1 MPLKLAIVGR
11 PNVGKSRLFNRLAGR
26 TAAIV
31 HDTPG
36 VTRDR
41 QAVDAEYEGIALTL
55 IDTAGFEDAVTG
67 SIAHRM
73 TQQTITAIAE
83 AEALLFLIDARAGIT
98 AGDQIIAQTLRKSG
112 KPVILA
118 ANKCEGRVEIPAEI
132 YGLGLGDPIRISAE
146 HNLGM
151 EDLVAALE
159 ALVPKS
165 QAEDEEEDGEQEDEA
180 YHEDIEEDSED
191 EFSEDDEPLEDITV
205 NYLDRP
211 LRLALVGRPNV
222 GKSSLFN
229 HLLGEERSL
238 VGPEAGLTRDSITA
252 PWKAGDR
259 DVLLH
264 DTAGLRKKARVAG
277 ETLEE
282 MSVAS
287 TLEAIRFADCVIV
300 MIDANAPFEKQDLT
314 IADLIAREG
323 RAIVFAVN
331 KWDLLENKAGGI
343 SRMREKL
350 DRLLPQIAG
359 APLIATSART
369 GEGIDRLAD
378 AVTEADKAWN
388 TRVSTATLNRFLEG
402 ALQRHATP
410 AISGRRVRIRYMTQ
424 RKARPPSFT
433 LFGNQLDALPEAYL
447 RYLSNGLREN
457 FNLKGTPLRFSVRN
471 SKNPYAPKPKK

>member
-41 QAVDAEYEGIALTL
+41 QAVDAEYEGLALRL
-55 IDTAGFEDAVTG
+55 IDTAGFEDAASG
-67 SIAHRM
+67 SIANRM
-73 TQQTITAIAE
+73 TKQTLTAIAE
-83 AEALLFLIDARAGIT
+83 AEALLFLIDARAGVT
-98 AGDQIIAQTLRKSG
+98 AGDQIIAQALRKSG

-118 ANKCEGRVEIPAEI
+118 ANKCEGRITPPPEA
-132 YGLGLGDPIRISAE
+132 YGLGLGEPIAISAE

-151 EDLVAALE
+151 EDIVAALE
-159 ALVPKS
+159 TLAPAHD
-165 QAEDEEEDGEQEDEA
+165 AEEEKQDEADEE
-180 YHEDIEEDSED
+180 
-191 EFSEDDEPLEDITV
+191 EFSEDDEPQEDVVV

-229 HLLGEERSL
+229 QLLGEERSL
-238 VGPEAGLTRDSITA
+238 TGPEAGLTRDAITA
-252 PWKAGDR
+252 PWKAGER

-287 TLEAIRFADCVIV
+287 TLDAIRFADCVIV
-300 MIDANAPFEKQDLT
+300 MIDATAPFEKQDLT

-350 DRLLPQIAG
+350 DRLLPQVAG

-369 GEGIDRLAD
+369 GEGLDRLEA
-378 AVTEADKAWN
+378 AVTEADRAWN
-388 TRVSTATLNRFLEG
+388 SRVSTATLNRFLEE

-447 RYLSNGLREN
+447 RYLQNGLREA
-457 FNLKGTPLRFSVRN
+457 FGLKGTPLRFSVRN
-471 SKNPYAPKPKK
+471 SKNPYATKK

>member
-26 TAAIV
+26 AAAIV

-41 QAVDAEYEGIALTL
+41 QAVDAEYDGLALLL
-55 IDTAGFEDAVTG
+55 IDTAGFEDAAAG

-73 TQQTITAIAE
+73 TKQTLAAIAE
-83 AEALLFLIDARAGIT
+83 AEALLFVIDARDGLT
-98 AGDQIIAQTLRKSG
+98 AGDQIIAQALRKSG
-112 KPVILA
+112 KKVILA
-118 ANKCEGRVEIPAEI
+118 ANKCEGRIRPPAEA
-132 YGLGLGDPIRISAE
+132 YGLGFGEPIAISAE

-159 ALVPKS
+159 PLAGPAAAPQDK
-165 QAEDEEEDGEQEDEA
+165 EEED
-180 YHEDIEEDSED
+180 DIE
-191 EFSEDDEPLEDITV
+191 FDDEPEEEVVV

-229 HLLGEERSL
+229 QLLDEERAL
-238 VGPEAGLTRDSITA
+238 VGPEAGLTRDAITA
-252 PWKAGDR
+252 PWKAGER
-259 DVLLH
+259 EVLLH

-287 TLEAIRFADCVIV
+287 TLEAIRFADCVVV
-300 MIDANAPFEKQDLT
+300 MIDATAPFEKQDLV

-323 RAIVFAVN
+323 RAVVFAIN
-331 KWDLLENKAGGI
+331 KWDLLENKAGAI

-350 DRLLPQIAG
+350 DRLLPQVAG

-369 GEGIDRLAD
+369 GEGIERLEA
-378 AVTEADKAWN
+378 AITEADKAWN
-388 TRVSTATLNRFLEG
+388 TRVSTATLNRFLTE

-447 RYLSNGLREN
+447 RYLQNGLRET
-457 FNLKGTPLRFSVRN
+457 FDLKGTPLRFSVRN
-471 SKNPYAPKPKK
+471 SRNPYAGKKR

>member
-1 MPLKLAIVGR
+1 MPLILAIVGR

-26 TAAIV
+26 NAAIV

-41 QAVDAEYEGIALTL
+41 QAVDAVYDGLDLRL
-55 IDTAGFEDAVTG
+55 IDTAGFEDAQTG
-67 SIAHRM
+67 SVAHRM
-73 TQQTITAIAE
+73 TKQTLAAIAE
-83 AEALLFLIDARAGIT
+83 AEALLFVIDARDGIT
-98 AGDQIIAQTLRKSG
+98 AGDQMIAQALRKSG

-118 ANKCEGRVEIPAEI
+118 ANKCEGRVTPPAEAW
-132 YGLGLGDPIRISAE
+132 GLGLGDAIAISAE

-151 EDLVAALE
+151 AELVDAIAPLAPKAALPE
-159 ALVPKS
+159 
-165 QAEDEEEDGEQEDEA
+165 EDEEED
-180 YHEDIEEDSED
+180 
-191 EFSEDDEPLEDITV
+191 FEDDEEMEGEAPV
-205 NYLDRP
+205 VAYLDRP

-229 HLLGEERSL
+229 QLLGEERSL
-238 VGPEAGLTRDSITA
+238 VGPEAGLTRDAITA

-300 MIDANAPFEKQDLT
+300 MIDATAPFEKQDLT

-323 RAIVFAVN
+323 RAIVFAAN
-331 KWDLLENKAGGI
+331 KWDLLENKAGAI
-343 SRMREKL
+343 SRLREKL
-350 DRLLPQIAG
+350 DRLLPQVAG
-359 APLIATSART
+359 APLVATSART
-369 GEGIDRLAD
+369 GEGIERLEA
-378 AVTEADKAWN
+378 AIFEADRAWN
-388 TRVSTATLNRFLEG
+388 TRIPTSPLNRFLAE

-433 LFGNQLDALPEAYL
+433 LFGNQLDALPEAYQ
-447 RYLSNGLREN
+447 RYLQNGLRQT
-457 FNLKGTPLRFSVRN
+457 FGLAGTPIRFSVRN
-471 SKNPYAPKPKK
+471 SKNPYAKK

>member
-1 MPLKLAIVGR
+1 M
-11 PNVGKSRLFNRLAGR
+11 GKSRLFNRLAGR
-26 TAAIV
+26 AAAIV

-41 QAVDAEYEGIALTL
+41 QAVDAEYVGLSLRL
-55 IDTAGFEDAVTG
+55 IDTAGFEEAATG

-73 TQQTITAIAE
+73 TKQTLAAIEE
-83 AEALLFLIDARAGIT
+83 AEALLFVIDARDGVT
-98 AGDQIIAQTLRKSG
+98 AGDQIIAQALRKSG

-118 ANKCEGRVEIPAEI
+118 ANKCEGRVEPPLES
-132 YGLGLGDPIRISAE
+132 YGLGLGEPIAISAE

-151 EDLVAALE
+151 EELAEALE
-159 ALVPKS
+159 ALAPAITEEEE
-165 QAEDEEEDGEQEDEA
+165 QEIEDED
-180 YHEDIEEDSED
+180 
-191 EFSEDDEPLEDITV
+191 FSEDDEPEEEVVV

-211 LRLALVGRPNV
+211 FRLALVGRPNV

-229 HLLGEERSL
+229 QLLGEERAL
-238 VGPEAGLTRDSITA
+238 TGPEAGLTRDAITA
-252 PWKAGDR
+252 PWKAGAR

-264 DTAGLRKKARVAG
+264 DTAGLRKKARMAG

-287 TLEAIRFADCVIV
+287 TLEAIRFADCVVV
-300 MIDANAPFEKQDLT
+300 MIDATAPFEKQDLV

-331 KWDLLENKAGGI
+331 KWDLLENKAGAI

-350 DRLLPQIAG
+350 DRLLPQVAG

-369 GEGIDRLAD
+369 GEGIERLEA

-388 TRVSTATLNRFLEG
+388 TRISTATLNRFLEE

-447 RYLSNGLREN
+447 RYLQNGLREA
-457 FNLKGTPLRFSVRN
+457 FGLKGTPLRFSVRN
-471 SKNPYAPKPKK
+471 SKNPYAKKR

>member
-1 MPLKLAIVGR
+1 MPLTLAIVGR
-11 PNVGKSRLFNRLAGR
+11 PNVGKSRLFNRMAGR
-26 TAAIV
+26 AAAIV

-41 QAVDAEYEGIALTL
+41 QSLDAEFAGLALTL
-55 IDTAGFEDAVTG
+55 VDTAGFEDAASG

-73 TQQTITAIAE
+73 TKQTLTAIAD
-83 AEALLFLIDARAGIT
+83 AEALLFVIDARDGVT
-98 AGDQIIAQTLRKSG
+98 AGDQIIAQALRKSG

-118 ANKCEGRVEIPAEI
+118 ANKCEGRIAPPPES
-132 YGLGLGDPIRISAE
+132 YGWGFGEPLAISAE

-151 EDLVAALE
+151 EGLADALQLLAGPSAA
-159 ALVPKS
+159 
-165 QAEDEEEDGEQEDEA
+165 EEMDVEPDDM
-180 YHEDIEEDSED
+180 
-191 EFSEDDEPLEDITV
+191 EFTEDDEPEEEVVV

-229 HLLGEERSL
+229 QLLGEERAL
-238 VGPEAGLTRDSITA
+238 TGPEAGLTRDAVTA
-252 PWKAGDR
+252 PWKAGTR

-264 DTAGLRKKARVAG
+264 DTAGLRKKARMAG
-277 ETLEE
+277 EPLEE

-287 TLEAIRFADCVIV
+287 TLDAIRFADCVVV
-300 MIDANAPFEKQDLT
+300 MIDATAPFEKQDLT

-331 KWDLLENKAGGI
+331 KWDLLENKAGAI

-350 DRLLPQIAG
+350 DRLLPQVAG

-369 GEGIDRLAD
+369 GEGIERLETAI
-378 AVTEADKAWN
+378 AEADKAWN
-388 TRVSTATLNRFLEG
+388 TRISTATLNRFLGE

-433 LFGNQLDALPEAYL
+433 LFGNQLDSLPEAYL
-447 RYLSNGLREN
+447 RYLQNGLREG
-457 FNLKGTPLRFSVRN
+457 FGLKGTPLRFSVRN
-471 SKNPYAPKPKK
+471 SKNPYAGKK

>member
-1 MPLKLAIVGR
+1 MALKLAIVGR
-11 PNVGKSRLFNRLAGR
+11 PNVGKSRLFNRIAGR

-41 QAVDAEYEGIALTL
+41 QAVEAVYEGLPLTL
-55 IDTAGFEDAVTG
+55 IDTAGFEEGATG
-67 SIAHRM
+67 SIPNRM
-73 TQQTITAIAE
+73 TAQTLTAIAE
-83 AEALLFLIDARAGIT
+83 ADVLLFLIDARAGVT
-98 AGDQIIAQTLRKSG
+98 AGDEIIAQALRKSG

-118 ANKCEGRVEIPAEI
+118 ANKCEGRVTPPAEAW
-132 YGLGLGDPIRISAE
+132 GLGLGEALAISAE

-151 EDLVAALE
+151 ENLVAALE
-159 ALVPKS
+159 PLAGVLP
-165 QAEDEEEDGEQEDEA
+165 ADDADDGAFEEE
-180 YHEDIEEDSED
+180 EEEE
-191 EFSEDDEPLEDITV
+191 EFSEDDEPEEDVVV

-229 HLLGEERSL
+229 NLLGEDRSL
-238 VGPEAGLTRDSITA
+238 TGPEAGLTRDAITA

-300 MIDANAPFEKQDLT
+300 MIDATAPFEKQDLT

-323 RAIVFAVN
+323 RAIVFAIN
-331 KWDLLENKAGGI
+331 KWDLLENKAGAI

-350 DRLLPQIAG
+350 DRLLPQVAG

-369 GEGIDRLAD
+369 GEGLDRLEA
-378 AVTEADKAWN
+378 AIAEADTAWN
-388 TRVSTATLNRFLEG
+388 TRISTATLNRFLGE

-447 RYLSNGLREN
+447 RYLSNGLREA

-471 SKNPYAPKPKK
+471 SKNPYAPKKR

>member
-1 MPLKLAIVGR
+1 MALILAIVGR

-26 TAAIV
+26 AAAIV

-41 QAVDAEYEGIALTL
+41 QAVDADYEGLALRL
-55 IDTAGFEDAVTG
+55 IDTAGFEDGAPG
-67 SIAHRM
+67 SIPNRM
-73 TQQTITAIAE
+73 TQQTVTAIAE
-83 AEALLFLIDARAGIT
+83 AEALLFVIDARAGVT
-98 AGDQIIAQTLRKSG
+98 TGDEIIAAALHKSG

-118 ANKCEGRVEIPAEI
+118 ANKCEGRTEPMADV
-132 YGLGLGDPIRISAE
+132 YGLGFGEPIRISAE

-151 EDLVAALE
+151 DDLVAALE
-159 ALVPKS
+159 DLTPRAVLS
-165 QAEDEEEDGEQEDEA
+165 GEDEDEDDAAEAYEEADEEDFEEEP
-180 YHEDIEEDSED
+180 DI
-191 EFSEDDEPLEDITV
+191 
-205 NYLDRP
+205 DRP

-229 HLLGEERSL
+229 QLLGEERSL
-238 VGPEAGLTRDSITA
+238 TGPEAGLTRDAITA
-252 PWKAGDR
+252 PWKADER

-264 DTAGLRKKARVAG
+264 DTAGLRKKARMAG

-300 MIDANAPFEKQDLT
+300 MIDATAPFEKQDLT
-314 IADLIAREG
+314 IADMIAREG

-331 KWDLLENKAGGI
+331 KFDLLENKAGAI

-369 GEGIDRLAD
+369 GEGLDRLVP
-378 AVTEADKAWN
+378 AVVEADRAWN
-388 TRVSTATLNRFLEG
+388 SRVSTATLNRFLEE

-447 RYLSNGLREN
+447 RYLSNGLREA

-471 SKNPYAPKPKK
+471 SKNPYDPKR

>member
-1 MPLKLAIVGR
+1 MPLVLAIVGR

-26 TAAIV
+26 SAAIV

-41 QAVDAEYEGIALTL
+41 QAVDAVYDGLSLRL
-55 IDTAGFEDAVTG
+55 IDTAGFEDAQSG
-67 SIAHRM
+67 SVAHRM
-73 TQQTITAIAE
+73 TRQTLAAIAE
-83 AEALLFLIDARAGIT
+83 AQAMLFLIDARDGIT
-98 AGDQIIAQTLRKSG
+98 AGDQMIAEALRKSG

-118 ANKCEGRVEIPAEI
+118 ANKCEGRTLPPAEAW
-132 YGLGLGDPIRISAE
+132 GLGLGEPIAISAE

-151 EDLVAALE
+151 AELADALGSL
-159 ALVPKS
+159 APK
-165 QAEDEEEDGEQEDEA
+165 AELPDDEDEEEFLDEEVETEGEA
-180 YHEDIEEDSED
+180 PVIA
-191 EFSEDDEPLEDITV
+191 
-205 NYLDRP
+205 YLDRP

-229 HLLGEERSL
+229 QLLGEERSL

-252 PWKAGDR
+252 PWRAAER
-259 DVLLH
+259 EVLLH

-300 MIDANAPFEKQDLT
+300 MIDATAPFEKQDLT

-323 RAIVFAVN
+323 RAIVFAAN
-331 KWDLLENKAGGI
+331 KWDLLPNKAGAI
-343 SRMREKL
+343 SRLREKL
-350 DRLLPQIAG
+350 DRLLPQVVG
-359 APLIATSART
+359 APLVATSART
-369 GEGIDRLAD
+369 GEGIARLEA
-378 AVTEADKAWN
+378 AVTEADRAWN
-388 TRVSTATLNRFLEG
+388 TRIPTSPLNRFLEQ

-410 AISGRRVRIRYMTQ
+410 AISGHRVRIRYMTQ

-433 LFGNQLDALPEAYL
+433 LFGNQLDALPEAYQ
-447 RYLSNGLREN
+447 RYLQNGLRET
-457 FNLKGTPLRFSVRN
+457 FGLAGTPIRFSVRN
-471 SKNPYAPKPKK
+471 SKNPYARKK

>member
-1 MPLKLAIVGR
+1 MLKLAIVGR

-26 TAAIV
+26 AAAIV

-41 QAVDAEYEGIALTL
+41 QAVDADYDGLALTL
-55 IDTAGFEDAVTG
+55 IDTAGFEDGVAG
-67 SIAHRM
+67 SIPNRM

-83 AEALLFLIDARAGIT
+83 AEVLLFVIDARDGLT
-98 AGDQIIAQTLRKSG
+98 AGDQIIAQALRKSG

-118 ANKCEGRVEIPAEI
+118 ANKCEGRAEPPAEA
-132 YGLGLGDPIRISAE
+132 YGLGFGEPHAISAE

-151 EDLVAALE
+151 EALVEALE
-159 ALVPKS
+159 PLAPRV
-165 QAEDEEEDGEQEDEA
+165 A
-180 YHEDIEEDSED
+180 YAVDDD
-191 EFSEDDEPLEDITV
+191 DDDVEFSEDDEPDQDVVV

-229 HLLGEERSL
+229 QLLGEERSL

-252 PWKAGDR
+252 PWRAGER
-259 DVLLH
+259 EVVLH

-287 TLEAIRFADCVIV
+287 TLEAIKFADCVIV
-300 MIDANAPFEKQDLT
+300 MIDATAPFEKQDLT
-314 IADLIAREG
+314 IADMIAREG
-323 RAIVFAVN
+323 RAIVFAAN
-331 KWDLLENKAGGI
+331 KWDLVENKAGGI
-343 SRMREKL
+343 SRLREKL
-350 DRLLPQIAG
+350 DRLLPQVAG

-369 GEGIDRLAD
+369 GEGLERLEA
-378 AVTEADKAWN
+378 AVTEADNAWN
-388 TRVSTATLNRFLEG
+388 SRVSTATLNRFLTD

-447 RYLSNGLREN
+447 RYLANGLREN
-457 FNLKGTPLRFSVRN
+457 FGLTGTPLRFSVRN
-471 SKNPYAPKPKK
+471 SKNPYAPKK

>member
-1 MPLKLAIVGR
+1 MALKLAIVGR
-11 PNVGKSRLFNRLAGR
+11 PNVGKSRLFNRIAGR

-41 QAVDAEYEGIALTL
+41 QAVEAVYEGLSLTL
-55 IDTAGFEDAVTG
+55 IDTAGFEEGATG
-67 SIAHRM
+67 SIPNRM
-73 TQQTITAIAE
+73 TKQTLTAIAE
-83 AEALLFLIDARAGIT
+83 AEVLLFLIDARAGVT
-98 AGDQIIAQTLRKSG
+98 AGDQIIAEALRKSG

-118 ANKCEGRVEIPAEI
+118 ANKCEGRVTPPAEAW
-132 YGLGLGDPIRISAE
+132 GLGLGEAMAISAE

-151 EDLVAALE
+151 ENLVAALE
-159 ALVPKS
+159 PLAGVLP
-165 QAEDEEEDGEQEDEA
+165 ADDTDDEDFEEEE
-180 YHEDIEEDSED
+180 
-191 EFSEDDEPLEDITV
+191 EFSEEDEPEEDVVV

-229 HLLGEERSL
+229 NLLGEDRSL
-238 VGPEAGLTRDSITA
+238 TGPEAGLTRDSITA

-369 GEGIDRLAD
+369 GEGLDRLEA
-378 AVTEADKAWN
+378 AIAEADTAWN
-388 TRVSTATLNRFLEG
+388 TRISTATLNRFLGE

-447 RYLSNGLREN
+447 RYLSNGLREA

-471 SKNPYAPKPKK
+471 SKNPYAPNKH